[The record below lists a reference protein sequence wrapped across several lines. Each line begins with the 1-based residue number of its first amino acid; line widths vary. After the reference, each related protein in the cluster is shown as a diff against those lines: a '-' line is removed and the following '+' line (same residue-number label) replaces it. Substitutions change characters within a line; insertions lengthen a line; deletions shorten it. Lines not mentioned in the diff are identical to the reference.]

1 MPSAPAAH
9 DASGCE
15 RDVYHP
21 CTNPPA
27 LTSDPGGTR
36 LTPRRRARVLC
47 NSAFCRRV
55 RSATLLATLCPRIRP
70 QRASDPLNRRNVST
84 FRCRNPLYCKGLRY
98 RPGVWG
104 SGGRRF
110 ESCRPDV
117 ENQRLT
123 ASLVGAVCR
132 LGCRRGGIRWPFEGS
147 EPCGNEYDAA
157 SPGGRRG
164 SARKS
169 KFTGSK
175 SRTHCGRLSAA
186 LRWPMYAEQFVIRH
200 DVLNVEEAPR
210 APVRE

>member
-98 RPGVWG
+98 RHGVWG
-104 SGGRRF
+104 PGGRRF
-110 ESCRPDV
+110 ESCRPDG

-123 ASLVGAVCR
+123 ASLVGAVFR
-132 LGCRRGGIRWPFEGS
+132 LVAGVAFGGLLKAGNPAVTSTMPHPPVVEGVRPGSRSSRGANLVRT
-147 EPCGNEYDAA
+147 AA
-157 SPGGRRG
+157 G
-164 SARKS
+164 
-169 KFTGSK
+169 
-175 SRTHCGRLSAA
+175 
-186 LRWPMYAEQFVIRH
+186 
-200 DVLNVEEAPR
+200 
-210 APVRE
+210 